1 MSNYYFK
8 YLKYKKKYMDLKGG
22 STKKEEL
29 TESAK
34 KKKAEL
40 DATLENDAKI
50 HTEKVNELRE
60 TSTIIG
66 AEKDA
71 SNNRDLDFEKKK
83 K

>member
-34 KKKAEL
+34 KKKL
-40 DATLENDAKI
+40 NLMQ
-50 HTEKVNELRE
+50 R
-60 TSTIIG
+60 
-66 AEKDA
+66 
-71 SNNRDLDFEKKK
+71 
-83 K
+83 